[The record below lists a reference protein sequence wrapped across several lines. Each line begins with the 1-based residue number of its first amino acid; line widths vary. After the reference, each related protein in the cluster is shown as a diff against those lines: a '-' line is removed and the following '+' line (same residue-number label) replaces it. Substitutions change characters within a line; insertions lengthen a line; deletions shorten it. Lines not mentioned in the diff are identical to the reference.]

1 MVNLFIK
8 APQLGIID
16 PIVDIFFAKKRI
28 EEKSVL
34 YEKLNEASLYQKVC
48 IVVNVPQ
55 RIATLLD
62 LKLKLYYCDSR
73 TKENFVFNVQQN
85 GNEVNIIE
93 TKIDT
98 TLKNNEIIYMAIAEV
113 ELYTQDKIKMKI
125 LEKLSPLNIF
135 MQLTWGVRDFN
146 PEYSLKLIK
155 EFTYKDSYFYR
166 FFGEGKWFKIK
177 KSNIAPWMEIAWE
190 EFEKWSIG
198 NWTEK
203 SGKGYERAEEYIKKA
218 GDKFRPDVEAW
229 CACFTDW
236 VLKTTNEQKGTQYS
250 TVVRYPPRALNYETE
265 DRYPNKESI
274 SPSLEKPPYGVMAVL
289 KKIGEDE
296 GHIGFIVNFQMKG
309 EKGFAYLLGGN
320 QNDKLCVQVFD
331 VYKKKEKIIFKGI
344 KSEFELRCYVYPKEY
359 NLSELGDEKYIYKT
373 EGYVAVGAEKTQ

>member
-1 MVNLFIK
+1 MANLLIK

-155 EFTYKDSYFYR
+155 EFAYKDSYFYR
-166 FFGEGKWFKIK
+166 FFGEGKWFRIN
-177 KSNIAPWMEIAWE
+177 KSIAPWMEIAKMYIGTYEDKSSASNPVIQGWIDRHNQDFNLDGKEKPISSDNEPWCGIFVYNMLVLSGVKIERGKSWE
-190 EFEKWSIG
+190 HPSKASFYNTNWKNSVKIKSPQYGAIAKMKWSHVTFIY
-198 NWTEK
+198 NFDDT
-203 SGKGYERAEEYIKKA
+203 
-218 GDKFRPDVEAW
+218 FV
-229 CACFTDW
+229 W
-236 VLKTTNEQKGTQYS
+236 V
-250 TVVRYPPRALNYETE
+250 
-265 DRYPNKESI
+265 
-274 SPSLEKPPYGVMAVL
+274 
-289 KKIGEDE
+289 
-296 GHIGFIVNFQMKG
+296 
-309 EKGFAYLLGGN
+309 LGGN
-320 QNDKLCVQVFD
+320 QPENGAAVRDGVIVNIVKYKISQV
-331 VYKKKEKIIFKGI
+331 E
-344 KSEFELRCYVYPKEY
+344 EMRMP
-359 NLSELGDEKYIYKT
+359 
-373 EGYVAVGAEKTQ
+373 EGY

>member
-1 MVNLFIK
+1 MANLLIK

-146 PEYSLKLIK
+146 PEYSSKLIK
-155 EFTYKDSYFYR
+155 EFAYKDSYFYR
-166 FFGEGKWFKIK
+166 FFGEGKWFRITEPTNIYEIHIDKGCYEKTLEVPNCK
-177 KSNIAPWMEIAWE
+177 KYTYIVLESDRRNIFSLEANNFDLLPFPETGDNWGRFGTRESGGDNWINE
-190 EFEKWSIG
+190 EACAGFLGFLYTLKKEMPEYTVYYNDISANDKRNIGHKTHRTGRDIDIRYPGVDNSIG
-198 NWTEK
+198 KKLWSASKNYYGSEEDFLEVLENILKIAVDWGFLKEYNYAYK
-203 SGKGYERAEEYIKKA
+203 KGVKY
-218 GDKFRPDVEAW
+218 
-229 CACFTDW
+229 
-236 VLKTTNEQKGTQYS
+236 TNGGAT
-250 TVVRYPPRALNYETE
+250 
-265 DRYPNKESI
+265 
-274 SPSLEKPPYGVMAVL
+274 AVHQ
-289 KKIGEDE
+289 DHY
-296 GHIGFIVNFQMKG
+296 HIGFK
-309 EKGFAYLLGGN
+309 
-320 QNDKLCVQVFD
+320 
-331 VYKKKEKIIFKGI
+331 
-344 KSEFELRCYVYPKEY
+344 R
-359 NLSELGDEKYIYKT
+359 
-373 EGYVAVGAEKTQ
+373 

>member
-1 MVNLFIK
+1 MANLLIK

-146 PEYSLKLIK
+146 PEYSLKL
-155 EFTYKDSYFYR
+155 
-166 FFGEGKWFKIK
+166 
-177 KSNIAPWMEIAWE
+177 
-190 EFEKWSIG
+190 
-198 NWTEK
+198 
-203 SGKGYERAEEYIKKA
+203 
-218 GDKFRPDVEAW
+218 
-229 CACFTDW
+229 
-236 VLKTTNEQKGTQYS
+236 
-250 TVVRYPPRALNYETE
+250 
-265 DRYPNKESI
+265 
-274 SPSLEKPPYGVMAVL
+274 
-289 KKIGEDE
+289 
-296 GHIGFIVNFQMKG
+296 
-309 EKGFAYLLGGN
+309 
-320 QNDKLCVQVFD
+320 
-331 VYKKKEKIIFKGI
+331 
-344 KSEFELRCYVYPKEY
+344 
-359 NLSELGDEKYIYKT
+359 
-373 EGYVAVGAEKTQ
+373 